1 MTNPQVAELIRAA
14 NDAQRAGRPADAERA
29 LKRAL
34 EVQPDNPVALNSLGM
49 RVLEGGDAK
58 AALAYFERATAA
70 DPAATALWMNLA
82 KAQRLL
88 GDSEGEGR
96 SLDRALETDQR
107 HLMALIRRAELHER
121 LGEHGRG
128 LSRWAGVLALTAQ
141 LDPVPPPLEE
151 VIAHARRYVAEQ
163 TAAFESA
170 IQGPIDA
177 ARGGLDSADRRRFDA
192 CIDHVL
198 GKRAIYVNECAGLHF
213 PFLPADEFFDKR
225 LFPWLAALEAQTPA
239 IAAEAAALLDK
250 GAPGFAP
257 YVSQDP
263 GTPHNKWTALDNK
276 MDWGAYFFWKYG
288 ERKEEAARLFP
299 ATAAALDAVPLAA
312 LPGRA
317 PNAFFSVLK
326 PRTRIPAHTGVT
338 NTRAIVHLPLIVPE
352 GCGFRV
358 GGETRQWR
366 VGEAFAFDDT
376 IEHEAWNDSD
386 EPRAILILDVWN
398 PHINEQERTLIG
410 AYYDAADA
418 SGFSPEPRGGG

>member
-1 MTNPQVAELIRAA
+1 MTNPQVAELIRVA
-14 NDAQRAGRPADAERA
+14 NDAQRAGRPVEAERA

-49 RVLEGGDAK
+49 RLLETGGAE
-58 AALAYFERATAA
+58 AAVAYFERATAA
-70 DPAATALWMNLA
+70 DPGAAALWMNLA

-88 GDSEGEGR
+88 GDAEGEGR
-96 SLDRALETDQR
+96 SLDAALKTDQR

-121 LGEHGRG
+121 LGEHGLG
-128 LSRWAGVLALTAQ
+128 MARWAGVVALTSQ
-141 LDPVPPPLEE
+141 LDTVPPALEE
-151 VIAHARRYVAEQ
+151 VIAHARRYVADK

-170 IQGPIDA
+170 IQAPVDA
-177 ARGGLDSADRRRFDA
+177 ARKGLDPADLRRFDA
-192 CIDHVL
+192 CLGHVL
-198 GKRAIYVNECAGLHF
+198 GKRAIYRNECAGMHF
-213 PFLPADEFFDKR
+213 PFLPADEYFDKR
-225 LFPWLAALEAQTPA
+225 LFPWLAELEAHTPA

-299 ATAAALDAVPLAA
+299 ATAAALKAVPLAV

-338 NTRAIVHLPLIVPE
+338 NTRAIIHLPLIVPE

-358 GGETRQWR
+358 GGETREWR

-398 PHINEQERTLIG
+398 PHITEEERRLIG
-410 AYYDAADA
+410 AYYAAADA
-418 SGFSPEPRGGG
+418 SGFSPEARDDL